1 MLGYS
6 QIYPQKYPQNHAVT
20 LQHFHQPVYSITNV
34 HSLRIEPDN
43 RHGEG
48 GLTERNGAKACLAMN
63 DAVNENGYPSAC
75 PDKMEQ
81 RVNLIDFEFRFQS
94 DASFLY
100 ERIKH
105 PTGIHSLSW
114 CTDIIIGKLL

>member
-1 MLGYS
+1 MGFLS
-6 QIYPQKYPQNHAVT
+6 TKAVI
-20 LQHFHQPVYSITNV
+20 LQHFHQSLYGIADV
-34 HSLRIEPDN
+34 HSLRIEPHN

-48 GLTERNGAKACLAMN
+48 GLTEGNGAKACLAVN
-63 DAVNENGYPSAC
+63 NAVNENGYPSVR

-81 RVNLIDFEFRFQS
+81 RVNLIDFEFRFQG

-105 PTGIHSLSW
+105 TAGVHALGW

>member
-1 MLGYS
+1 
-6 QIYPQKYPQNHAVT
+6 
-20 LQHFHQPVYSITNV
+20 
-34 HSLRIEPDN
+34 
-43 RHGEG
+43 
-48 GLTERNGAKACLAMN
+48 MN
-63 DAVNENGYPSAC
+63 DAVNENGYPSVC

-81 RVNLIDFEFRFQS
+81 RVNLIDFEFRLQG

-105 PTGIHSLSW
+105 PTGIHSLCW